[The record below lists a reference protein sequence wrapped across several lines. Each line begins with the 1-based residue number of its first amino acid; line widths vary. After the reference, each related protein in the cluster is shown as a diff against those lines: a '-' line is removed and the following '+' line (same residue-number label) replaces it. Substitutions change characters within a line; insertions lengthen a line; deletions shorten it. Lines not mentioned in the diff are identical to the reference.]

1 MKKFSLI
8 TIIFQEQ
15 KKSPVGISMQF
26 SNICYGGGGE
36 AFIKEG
42 GVIRRWGGGIEEGGL
57 EPLYTLCYMRQL

>member
-42 GVIRRWGGGIEEGGL
+42 GGNKKMGWWN
-57 EPLYTLCYMRQL
+57 